1 MIASNTVHIHIYEN
15 PIDKPPLH
23 EIRNYQ
29 FIINTRIDKET
40 NMILP
45 TYSPTQVISI
55 SITITTH
62 LCACP
67 KVCST
72 RKLKRDFMLQAG
84 EQVSTLHM
92 HEINLSYSF

>member
-29 FIINTRIDKET
+29 FIINTRFDKET

-45 TYSPTQVISI
+45 TYSPTQV
-55 SITITTH
+55 
-62 LCACP
+62 
-67 KVCST
+67 
-72 RKLKRDFMLQAG
+72 F
-84 EQVSTLHM
+84 
-92 HEINLSYSF
+92 LSP